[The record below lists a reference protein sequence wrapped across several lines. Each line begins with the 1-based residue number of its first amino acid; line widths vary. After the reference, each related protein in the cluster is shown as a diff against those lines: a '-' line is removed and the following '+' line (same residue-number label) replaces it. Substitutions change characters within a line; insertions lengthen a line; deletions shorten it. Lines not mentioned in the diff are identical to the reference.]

1 MEIKIKEI
9 PSKTLFGQKI
19 STSIFR
25 QETSKLW
32 RPFRKI
38 IAENRDFEP
47 KEYYSIQRYGKEM
60 AEGTFGPETIFE
72 KYAAIESSLINPK
85 GFESIELEGG
95 LYAVFEH
102 SGTLE
107 KFQKSMQEF
116 LQNWLPDSVFTL
128 DTRAHFETFDE
139 TYEPFSGTSSELIWI
154 PIKRK

>member
-1 MEIKIKEI
+1 MEVKITEI
-9 PSKTLFGQKI
+9 PSKTLIGQKI
-19 STSIFR
+19 STSISR

-32 RPFRKI
+32 RPFRRI
-38 IAENRDFEP
+38 IAEQRGFEP

-72 KYAAIESSLINPK
+72 KCAAVEPGPFIPE
-85 GFESIELEGG
+85 GFESIELKGG

-116 LQNWLPDSVFTL
+116 LQNWLPDSDFTL
-128 DTRAHFETFDE
+128 DSRAHFETFDE
-139 TYEPFSGTSSELIWI
+139 TYEPFSGTSSEMIWI